1 MHFCNFSCV
10 CSMFVD
16 ETADDRELHEADVES
31 LERRIT
37 ELALARTGA
46 RHGAIFLWN
55 ESARALAL
63 DFHIVDGVVVTLPG
77 ARVRRPAT
85 GEPAGIALVAFE
97 TNEPYLCLDTTR
109 DPHYARYFL
118 DVGSIA
124 AVPIPWQSRAIGV
137 LTVSAHERRAFTPAH
152 IDALAELAHTSAKF
166 LRRAQLYRHTNSG
179 ETKRPHLI
187 KGLSPEWLEVERRI
201 ELASPADVPVLIHG
215 ESGTGKELVAHAIHF
230 NSRRAAQPFVIVNC
244 AAIPET
250 LLESVLFG
258 HVRGAFTGATFDKLG
273 EFHKAHKGTLFLD
286 EIGELPLALQA
297 KVLRAVEHGEIAR
310 LGSNKPPERIDVRLV
325 CATNRDLRRMADEG
339 SFRADLFYRLGVMPL
354 ELPPLRSYRD
364 QIAVLAAV
372 FLQQAADRMGKP
384 APRISSE
391 ALAVLRAH
399 DFPGNVRELRN
410 AVEHAVVMAQR
421 GEVRPEDLPDS
432 MRAAAPR
439 PGTAARRERAAT
451 LRELREAWLAPLET
465 RYLTELLQTC
475 EGNVALAAK
484 RAGINNVTLYRLL
497 RKRGLVVKRTV
508 GTSR

>member
-1 MHFCNFSCV
+1 MRAWS
-10 CSMFVD
+10 VD
-16 ETADDRELHEADVES
+16 ENADDRELHEADVES

-46 RHGAIFLWN
+46 RHGAIFLWS
-55 ESARALAL
+55 EPARALAL

-77 ARVRRPAT
+77 AQVRRSTT
-85 GEPAGIALVAFE
+85 GEPAGIALLAYE
-97 TNEPYLCLDTTR
+97 RNEPYLCTDTSQ

-137 LTVSAHERRAFTPAH
+137 LTVSAHAKHAFTPAH
-152 IDALAELAHTSAKF
+152 IDAIAELAATSAKF
-166 LRRAQLYRHTNSG
+166 LRRAQLYRHTVG

-187 KGLSPEWLEVERRI
+187 KGLSPAWLEVERRI

-230 NSRRAAQPFVIVNC
+230 NSRRASQPFVIVNC

-258 HVRGAFTGATFDKLG
+258 HVRGAFTGASFDKLG
-273 EFHKAHKGTLFLD
+273 EFHKATKGTLFLD

-325 CATNRDLRRMADEG
+325 CATNRDLRAMAELG
-339 SFRADLFYRLGVMPL
+339 TFRADLFYRLGVMPL
-354 ELPPLRSYRD
+354 ELPPLREYRD

-372 FLQQAADRMGKP
+372 FLQQAADRMGRA
-384 APRISSE
+384 APRLSSE

-399 DFPGNVRELRN
+399 DYPGNVRELRN
-410 AVEHAVVMAQR
+410 AIEHAVVMAQH
-421 GEVRPEDLPDS
+421 GEVRPDDLPS
-432 MRAAAPR
+432 SLRRAAPR
-439 PGTAARRERAAT
+439 TGSTPRRERAPT
-451 LRELREAWLAPLET
+451 LRELREAWLAPLEV
-465 RYLTELLQTC
+465 RYLTELLDAC
-475 EGNVALAAK
+475 EGNVAVAAK

-497 RKRGLVVKRTV
+497 RKRGLVVRRTV
-508 GTSR
+508 GGAAPR